1 MPVFLAGLFLTITEP
16 YSVAS
21 SGIGES
27 SANAGDDAPRVRAE
41 VRVMVIKPSRMVVE
55 VENSVISPIAS

>member
-1 MPVFLAGLFLTITEP
+1 MPEPPAGLYLTVTEP

-27 SANAGDDAPRVRAE
+27 SANAGDDAPRVGTE

>member
-1 MPVFLAGLFLTITEP
+1 MPVFLARLFLTITEP

-27 SANAGDDAPRVRAE
+27 SANAGDDAPRVGTE
-41 VRVMVIKPSRMVVE
+41 VRVIVIKPSRMVVE

>member
-1 MPVFLAGLFLTITEP
+1 MPEPPAGVYSTVTEP

-27 SANAGDDAPRVRAE
+27 SANAGDDAPRVRTEA
-41 VRVMVIKPSRMVVE
+41 RVMAAKPLRVV
-55 VENSVISPIAS
+55 VTVGSAMIYPITS

>member
-1 MPVFLAGLFLTITEP
+1 MHELPAGLSSTVTEP

-27 SANAGDDAPRVRAE
+27 SANAGDDAPRVGTE

>member
-1 MPVFLAGLFLTITEP
+1 MHELPAGLSSTVTEP

-27 SANAGDDAPRVRAE
+27 SANAGDDVLRVRTEA
-41 VRVMVIKPSRMVVE
+41 RVMAAKPLRVVR
-55 VENSVISPIAS
+55 

>member
-1 MPVFLAGLFLTITEP
+1 MPVFLARLFLTITEP

-27 SANAGDDAPRVRAE
+27 SANAGDDAPRVGTE